1 MASVRLRHRETLK
14 FLRMNPFTDKID
26 ESVSAWGELKL
37 IDAIRGWLGDTAP
50 RAPRGIGDDCAVLP
64 LPSVA
69 RGGRKQLV
77 TVDPVI
83 YGQHFDDAVR
93 PQDAGAKLLRRN
105 LSDIAAMGGRP
116 RSAVIALLI
125 DGKVKTAWVERFYRG
140 LASVAREHGVALVG
154 GDVATLPGGLAAT
167 LTLLG
172 ETTAERAVCRTGAR
186 AGDWIY
192 VTGRLGGSLASGRH
206 YRFTPRLAE
215 GAWLAARREVRAMM
229 DVSDGLAKDLRALT
243 PSGCAPAIEADALP
257 RHKGCDVKAALCDG
271 EDYELLFAL
280 AGRADRSAFAAEW
293 RRAFP
298 KVALTCIGR
307 FMKAGEVPETAL
319 DLSTL
324 HGFEHLRAMEAPKN

>member
-1 MASVRLRHRETLK
+1 
-14 FLRMNPFTDKID
+14 MNPFTDKVA
-26 ESVSAWGELKL
+26 ESVSALGELRL
-37 IDAIRGWLGDTAP
+37 IDAIRRWLGDTAP
-50 RAPRGIGDDCAVLP
+50 RAPRGMGDDCAVLP
-64 LPSVA
+64 LPLAACA
-69 RGGRKQLV
+69 RARMRAGEGGGGTQVRAARRSQLV

-116 RSAVIALLI
+116 RSAVIALLL
-125 DGKVKTAWVERFYRG
+125 DGRVRTAWVEGFYRG
-140 LASVAREHGVALVG
+140 LAGVAREHGVALVG
-154 GDVATLPGGLAAT
+154 GDIATLPGGLAAT

-172 ETTAERAVCRTGAR
+172 ETTSERALCRTGAR

-215 GAWLAARREVRAMM
+215 GEWLAARREVRAMM
-229 DVSDGLAKDLRALT
+229 DVSDGLAKDLQALT
-243 PSGCAPAIEADALP
+243 PAGCTPAIEASALP
-257 RHKGCDVKAALCDG
+257 RHRGCDVRAALCDG

-280 AGRADRSAFAAEW
+280 AARADRAVFDAEW

-298 KVALTCIGR
+298 KVRATCIGR
-307 FMKAGEVPETAL
+307 FMTAGNAPVDAL
-319 DLSTL
+319 DLSEL
-324 HGFEHLRAMEAPKN
+324 HGFEHLRAR